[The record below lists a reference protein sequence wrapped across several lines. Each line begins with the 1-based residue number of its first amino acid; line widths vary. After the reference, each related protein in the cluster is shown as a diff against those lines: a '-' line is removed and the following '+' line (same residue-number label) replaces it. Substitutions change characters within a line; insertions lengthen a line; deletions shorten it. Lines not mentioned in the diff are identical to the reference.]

1 MDAGHQN
8 AEEYNIRRC
17 DYMARYTG
25 PVCRLCRRE
34 GIKLYLKGDKCYSDK
49 CPVARRT
56 YAPGQ
61 HGQSRKKLSNYGM
74 QLREKQKAKRIYG
87 ILETQ
92 FREYYEKADR
102 AKGITG
108 ENLLKM
114 LEKRLDNTV
123 FRLGFASSRSEARQ
137 LVRHGHFAVNG
148 KKVNI
153 PSYQVSAGDVIA
165 VKESS
170 RSSEKFKGLAE
181 VAKTTPQWLEVDM
194 DKLEGKVVAEPK
206 REDIDIPVQETFIVE
221 LYSK

>member
-1 MDAGHQN
+1 
-8 AEEYNIRRC
+8 
-17 DYMARYTG
+17 MARYTG

-49 CPVARRT
+49 CPVAKRA

-61 HGQSRKKLSNYGM
+61 HGQSRKKLSNYGL
-74 QLREKQKAKRIYG
+74 QLREKQKARRIYG

-102 AKGITG
+102 SKGITG
-108 ENLLKM
+108 ENLLRY
-114 LEKRLDNTV
+114 LEKRLDNVV
-123 FRLGFASSRSEARQ
+123 FRLGFAGSRPEARQ
-137 LVRHGHFAVNG
+137 LVRHGHFVVNG

-153 PSYQVSAGDVIA
+153 PSYQIRVGDTVT
-165 VKESS
+165 VKDASK
-170 RSSEKFKGLAE
+170 SSEKFKALAE
-181 VAKTTPQWLEVDM
+181 VSKTTPQWLSVDM
-194 DKLEGKVVAEPK
+194 EKMEGKVVAEPK